1 MQTSD
6 VEYQVDGQRM
16 VGYLAVPDEAG
27 PRPAVL
33 ISHEGP
39 GLDDHAKSRARQL
52 AEMGYVAFALDYIGD
67 GKPLADMGQTMKRL
81 GPLMADPLKIR
92 AIGQAGLD
100 ILLAQPKTD
109 ASRVAA
115 IGFCFGGTMSLELAR
130 GGADL
135 KAVVGFHS
143 GLGTARPDDAS
154 NIVGKVLVL
163 IGADDPIVPPQQRA
177 DFEAEMKKGNVD
189 WRMTLYGGAA
199 HSFMNVQASQMSMP
213 GIAYHAP
220 TEERAWRAML
230 DTFAETI
237 DA

>member
-1 MQTSD
+1 ML
-6 VEYQVDGQRM
+6 
-16 VGYLAVPDEAG
+16 GYLAVPDGSG

-33 ISHEGP
+33 VCHEGP
-39 GLDDHAKSRARQL
+39 GLDDHAKRRARQL

-67 GKPLADMGQTMKRL
+67 GKPLPDMGQTMKRL

-92 AIGQAGLD
+92 QIGQAALD

-135 KAVVGFHS
+135 KAGGGFHS
-143 GLGTARPDDAS
+143 GLGTARPDDAA

-189 WRMTLYGGAA
+189 WR
-199 HSFMNVQASQMSMP
+199 
-213 GIAYHAP
+213 
-220 TEERAWRAML
+220 
-230 DTFAETI
+230 
-237 DA
+237 